1 MDVES
6 GQGDGMEPEHYE
18 MEPGHED
25 GMEPGHEDGMEPGH
39 EDEQEPEEPEMV
51 VSSSSSEEDEREQ
64 LTSQGGHLDSG
75 EEEERE
81 SPVTIRVHSASPDP
95 APEGKRDA
103 EEPQKVLH
111 VYTLGPP
118 VQSSLCVV
126 RTPCTHAD
134 LTPGGLLRG
143 FPYSSP
149 SPSSCSPATPLC
161 CLPIP
166 FPLH

>member
-1 MDVES
+1 MYTCREYSEADLEDVAVDVES

-25 GMEPGHEDGMEPGH
+25 GMEPGHED
-39 EDEQEPEEPEMV
+39 EQEPETV

-103 EEPQKVLH
+103 EEPQTVLSTCIYARTSCT
-111 VYTLGPP
+111 VKA
-118 VQSSLCVV
+118 CV
-126 RTPCTHAD
+126 
-134 LTPGGLLRG
+134 
-143 FPYSSP
+143 
-149 SPSSCSPATPLC
+149 
-161 CLPIP
+161 
-166 FPLH
+166 